1 MPSCIRMIYI
11 KVWWLEKVYIGP
23 ENIEIKVSPG
33 HNILIENKTG
43 YNGYNMDGF
52 FWGEG
57 WFLIKI

>member
-23 ENIEIKVSPG
+23 ENIEIKVCSG
-33 HNILIENKTG
+33 QNILIKNKTG

-52 FWGEG
+52 FEG
-57 WFLIKI
+57 RVSQSYC